1 MSELSSSVEDVPE
14 SWAGHGGRGLT
25 STIVA
30 AEEVTI
36 TEESELIGKGNFA
49 VVETLEA
56 RADSKKG
63 IIAVGTAGEMKMAA
77 ANISVKNP
85 DSHIRSVGRGGLGA
99 VMGSLM
105 YSQTSTTLRS
115 ATMISFET

>member
-1 MSELSSSVEDVPE
+1 MSELSSSIEDVPE

-63 IIAVGTAGEMKMAA
+63 IIAVGPP
-77 ANISVKNP
+77 V
-85 DSHIRSVGRGGLGA
+85 R
-99 VMGSLM
+99 
-105 YSQTSTTLRS
+105 
-115 ATMISFET
+115 